1 MRICL
6 FLLVLFSFSL
16 CQGQELYHR
25 ILNADNGLPSNKVHY
40 VYEDSKGY
48 IWFGTENGV
57 CRWDSKNF
65 VTYTI
70 KDGLPNNEVL
80 VIYEDSKGRIWF
92 STFSNELC
100 YLQNDTIFNRK
111 NDKRLEKIDVVKGS
125 ILSEV
130 NNKLLAYSNHKS
142 RFMFIL
148 ETDLMTLKHNKKK
161 IVYQGQGSIVIH
173 KHQLAIISNFLIN
186 INGNINRCAIE
197 FNDSLFYFTE
207 FNINKFDSLSLK
219 IIDFN
224 QSKAL
229 IVPTNHFFDLIGKS
243 ATIKFGE
250 IELKKGHKFNSIKE
264 VEKFLSAQTKW
275 QALKSLNTINKIKSF
290 SFNKESLFIDFTLFK
305 GSAIFAY
312 QKELKNE
319 KSLLF
324 PLNSSLIQMLNFRN
338 KLFLRTTNNVYHTYN
353 TLINNFKSNLE
364 NNSFHKIYKS
374 NGQLNIID
382 ENHFV
387 YNPIT
392 EKVYKLP
399 IFEKLYGLNYGE
411 SSQLYLVSTKSIINL
426 ETKKSIT
433 NSFNDIF
440 SYFKGFSYSSKFKLY
455 TINNSQS
462 GLYVQDLNQKA
473 TKISSLYAYTSF
485 IDSRNRL
492 WIGTV
497 NKLYLANKFLPKVK
511 GEREIKLNKNFDIFC
526 SEIKEDAQGNIF
538 FTTNDGVYMIDKND
552 KKYHID
558 DKNFL
563 SSNEC
568 VTLKL
573 DTPNHSFFV
582 ATRNGVNHIG
592 YHIHNGQ
599 LKFNV
604 INKFFKEDGLT
615 SNEIKDILI
624 DGDSLWVASA
634 KGLDLISD
642 KNYSP
647 DSIKI
652 PVHFNK
658 IFINDSIWKL
668 DTFYH
673 LDHTQNNLKID
684 YSAIYYQRRDRLD
697 IRYRL
702 IKDSDTS
709 EGKIENPVLQLFSLA
724 SGSYTLQMY
733 AFDRDYP
740 YIHSDYRTLRFE
752 ISPPYYKTWWFY
764 SLILLSALS
773 ILGGLMWYRN
783 KNKLEQV
790 KLIGELNKYKLQ
802 GLQNQ
807 MNPHFVFN
815 SMSTIQDL
823 ILTEQNVD
831 ALDFISDFSHLM
843 RTMLQNSRNE
853 TISLTQEINF
863 LKRYIEL
870 EQIRYSQTFDYKFET
885 EIPEEELNDIYIPTM
900 MIQPIV
906 ENAIKHGVSNLKERR
921 GRVHIRFSSDSE
933 ETFLTVNIIDN
944 GQGKSSSS
952 KSENHTS
959 TAINVIQERLHIYT
973 KNDKKGEY
981 KVEYSD
987 KGTKAELILPI

>member
-1 MRICL
+1 MRIYL
-6 FLLVLFSFSL
+6 FFLFLFSFSL

-25 ILNADNGLPSNKVHY
+25 ILNADNGLPSNKVHT
-40 VYEDSKGY
+40 VFEDSKGY
-48 IWFGTENGV
+48 VWFGTENGV

-100 YLQNDTIFNRK
+100 YLQNDTIFNSK
-111 NDKRLEKIDVVKGS
+111 NDKRLEKISIIKGGKLCEHKGEIYYFNYPSLLPEKFDFITLANKVTNIKNLANGSPYIFFFDNDFISFCTSTEYMLSNIFYDS
-125 ILSEV
+125 I
-130 NNKLLAYSNHKS
+130 
-142 RFMFIL
+142 
-148 ETDLMTLKHNKKK
+148 
-161 IVYQGQGSIVIH
+161 
-173 KHQLAIISNFLIN
+173 
-186 INGNINRCAIE
+186 
-197 FNDSLFYFTE
+197 YFTC
-207 FNINKFDSLSLK
+207 NKWKVDFESKTILK
-219 IIDFN
+219 IIDN
-224 QSKAL
+224 NSKTFSSIQIDSLLPFLKKQVKIYDFYSA
-229 IVPTNHFFDLIGKS
+229 IIKDSNHIYLSKTELQNNCQKYFQNPIREEINCRIRYSGKFYSTLSQFHEFSSDLLYIHKSYLNTKSQKKLNFDFDLNHTKI
-243 ATIKFGE
+243 
-250 IELKKGHKFNSIKE
+250 LN
-264 VEKFLSAQTKW
+264 EK
-275 QALKSLNTINKIKSF
+275 
-290 SFNKESLFIDFTLFK
+290 LFII
-305 GSAIFAY
+305 S
-312 QKELKNE
+312 QE
-319 KSLLF
+319 
-324 PLNSSLIQMLNFRN
+324 
-338 KLFLRTTNNVYHTYN
+338 N
-353 TLINNFKSNLE
+353 TLCLSNLNIQNFKSNTDKQNSIHKLFFLTNNLHLLYNNGVVKDLSTNKTNQLLTDGKLYNLDLGE
-364 NNSFHKIYKS
+364 NNQPVATSLRY
-374 NGQLNIID
+374 
-382 ENHFV
+382 
-387 YNPIT
+387 
-392 EKVYKLP
+392 
-399 IFEKLYGLNYGE
+399 
-411 SSQLYLVSTKSIINL
+411 IINI
-426 ETKKSIT
+426 KT
-433 NSFNDIF
+433 NTAIPNFPFSS
-440 SYFKGFSYSSKFKLY
+440 SYFKGFSYSPKHKLY

-462 GLYVQDLNQKA
+462 GLYVQDHNQNA
-473 TKISSLYAYTSF
+473 TKISDLYAYTSF
-485 IDSRNRL
+485 IDSRYRL

-497 NKLYLANKFLPKVK
+497 NKLYLANKFLPKVE
-511 GEREIKLNKNFDIFC
+511 GEKEVKLNKDFDIFC
-526 SEIKEDAQGNIF
+526 SEIKEDLQGNIF
-538 FTTNDGVYMIDKND
+538 FTTNDGVYVIDKQD

-558 DKNFL
+558 DKNYL

-573 DTPNHSFFV
+573 DKQNHSFFV
-582 ATRNGVNHIG
+582 ATRNGVNHIQ
-592 YHIHNGQ
+592 YLNENGQ

-604 INKFFKEDGLT
+604 INKFFKDDGLT

-642 KNYSP
+642 KNYRP

-658 IFINDSIWKL
+658 IFINDSLWSL

-673 LDHTQNNLKID
+673 LNHTQNNLKID
-684 YSAIYYQRRDRLD
+684 YSAIYYQRRERLD
-697 IRYRL
+697 INYRL
-702 IKDSDTS
+702 IKDGDTTQ
-709 EGKIENPVLQLFSLA
+709 GKIENSILQLFSLA
-724 SGSYTLQMY
+724 PGSYTLQIY

-764 SLILLSALS
+764 SLILVGALG
-773 ILGGLMWYRN
+773 ILGGLIWYRY

-790 KLIGELNKYKLQ
+790 KLVGELNKYKLQ

-885 EIPEEELNDIYIPTM
+885 EIPEEDLNDIYIPTM
-900 MIQPIV
+900 MIQPII

-921 GRVHIRFSSDSE
+921 GLVNIHLSIDNE
-933 ETFLTVNIIDN
+933 DTYLTVNVIDN

-952 KSENHTS
+952 KSKNHTS
-959 TAINVIQERLHIYT
+959 TAINVIQERVNIYT
-973 KNDKKGEY
+973 KNNKKGQY

-987 KGTKAELILPI
+987 TGTKAELILPI

>member
-1 MRICL
+1 MRIL
-6 FLLVLFSFSL
+6 FSFLILFSFSL

-65 VTYTI
+65 LTYTI

-111 NDKRLEKIDVVKGS
+111 NDKRLEKISIIKGGKLCEHKGEIYYYNFPSNLPQLFNVSNLKNKQTEIKVPSNSTPEILFYNDYFFS
-125 ILSEV
+125 IITSLENFNTYIKSD
-130 NNKLLAYSNHKS
+130 NNE
-142 RFMFIL
+142 FIL
-148 ETDLMTLKHNKKK
+148 KNTLYFIENSKINFIDLKKK
-161 IVYQGQGSIVIH
+161 KCSYTFIDSLLQFLNSNTPP
-173 KHQLAIISNFLIN
+173 NFL
-186 INGNINRCAIE
+186 C
-197 FNDSLFYFTE
+197 
-207 FNINKFDSLSLK
+207 
-219 IIDFN
+219 
-224 QSKAL
+224 
-229 IVPTNHFFDLIGKS
+229 
-243 ATIKFGE
+243 
-250 IELKKGHKFNSIKE
+250 
-264 VEKFLSAQTKW
+264 
-275 QALKSLNTINKIKSF
+275 
-290 SFNKESLFIDFTLFK
+290 
-305 GSAIFAY
+305 
-312 QKELKNE
+312 
-319 KSLLF
+319 
-324 PLNSSLIQMLNFRN
+324 
-338 KLFLRTTNNVYHTYN
+338 
-353 TLINNFKSNLE
+353 NFKSNLRL
-364 NNSFHKIYKS
+364 FHKFSTDLVFINKTNLQTKS
-374 NGQLNIID
+374 HKKLNFVYALNHSKIINKKLFIISQDNTLWLSNLNIQNFKSSID
-382 ENHFV
+382 KYQSISKLFFLNNKLHLLFNNGVIKEINKSKTTQLK
-387 YNPIT
+387 T
-392 EKVYKLP
+392 EG
-399 IFEKLYGLNYGE
+399 KLYSLDYGKN
-411 SSQLYLVSTKSIINL
+411 SQPIACSYRNIINL
-426 ETKKSIT
+426 KTKESISK
-433 NSFNDIF
+433 NFQF
-440 SYFKGFSYSSKFKLY
+440 YCKGFSYSTKHKLY
-455 TINNSQS
+455 TINNSS
-462 GLYVQDLNQKA
+462 GGLYIQNLKQKA
-473 TKISSLYAYTSF
+473 TKISDLYAYTSF
-485 IDSRNRL
+485 IDSRDRL

-497 NKLYLANKFLPKVK
+497 NKLYVTNTFLPKVE
-511 GEREIKLNKNFDIFC
+511 GEKEIKLNKDLDIFC
-526 SEIKEDAQGNIF
+526 SEIKEDQRGNIF
-538 FTTNDGVYMIDKND
+538 FTTNDGVYIIDKND
-552 KKYHID
+552 NKYHID

-573 DTPNHSFFV
+573 DTQNHSFFV

-642 KNYSP
+642 KNYRP

-658 IFINDSIWKL
+658 IFINDSLWKL

-673 LDHTQNNLKID
+673 LNHSQNNLKID
-684 YSAIYYQRRDRLD
+684 YSAIYYQRRERLD

-702 IKDSDTS
+702 IKDGDTS
-709 EGKIENPVLQLFSLA
+709 EGKIENSILQLFSLA
-724 SGSYTLQMY
+724 SGNYTLQIY
-733 AFDRDYP
+733 AYDRDYP
-740 YIHSDYRTLRFE
+740 YIHSEYRTLRFE

-764 SLILLSALS
+764 SLILLGALV

-783 KNKLEQV
+783 KNREEQLKLV
-790 KLIGELNKYKLQ
+790 GELNKYKLQ
-802 GLQNQ
+802 GLQHQ

-853 TISLTQEINF
+853 SISLSQETTF

-870 EQIRYSQTFDYKFET
+870 EQIRHSQTFDYKLD
-885 EIPEEELNDIYIPTM
+885 INVPEEDLNDIYLPTM
-900 MIQPIV
+900 MVQPIV

-921 GRVHIRFSSDSE
+921 GLITIQFSLNED
-933 ETFLTVNIIDN
+933 ETFLNIEVIDN
-944 GQGKSSSS
+944 GAGKSSSS
-952 KSENHTS
+952 KVKNHTS
-959 TAINVIQERLHIYT
+959 TAINVIQERLLIYE
-973 KNDKKGEY
+973 KNGNKGDY
-981 KVEYSD
+981 TISYSEN
-987 KGTKAELILPI
+987 GTKAILKLPI

>member
-1 MRICL
+1 MRIYL
-6 FLLVLFSFSL
+6 FFLFLFSFSL

-25 ILNADNGLPSNKVHY
+25 ILNADNGLPSNKVHT
-40 VYEDSKGY
+40 VFEDSKGY

-65 VTYTI
+65 ETYTI

-80 VIYEDSKGRIWF
+80 IIYEDGKGRIWF

-111 NDKRLEKIDVVKGS
+111 NDKRLEEISIIKGGKLCEHKGEIYYFNYPTYLPHRINVKTLKNRVTEIKNIARGNPDIFFTNEFVSTGYNFKGLKYSFVHIDS
-125 ILSEV
+125 ILFPVSNWILFYDKSNTIDIIDYNSKKYYSLHVDTLFLFLKKQARSYLFYSKQIIDSSGYRMNNNDIAKLYKTKYRPFPIQTDNNVKILISGDFHNNLREFHEYDTDIV
-130 NNKLLAYSNHKS
+130 FSYRTHIETKKKRRLQFDYELNHSKLFTNKLIIVTQDNTLVLNNLNIQNHS
-142 RFMFIL
+142 RKM
-148 ETDLMTLKHNKKK
+148 DKQN
-161 IVYQGQGSIVIH
+161 
-173 KHQLAIISNFLIN
+173 
-186 INGNINRCAIE
+186 
-197 FNDSLFYFTE
+197 
-207 FNINKFDSLSLK
+207 
-219 IIDFN
+219 
-224 QSKAL
+224 
-229 IVPTNHFFDLIGKS
+229 S
-243 ATIKFGE
+243 A
-250 IELKKGHKFNSIKE
+250 H
-264 VEKFLSAQTKW
+264 
-275 QALKSLNTINKIKSF
+275 
-290 SFNKESLFIDFTLFK
+290 
-305 GSAIFAY
+305 
-312 QKELKNE
+312 
-319 KSLLF
+319 
-324 PLNSSLIQMLNFRN
+324 
-338 KLFLRTTNNVYHTYN
+338 KLFLWNQ
-353 TLINNFKSNLE
+353 
-364 NNSFHKIYKS
+364 
-374 NGQLNIID
+374 QLNI
-382 ENHFV
+382 V
-387 YNPIT
+387 YNDGVIKNLIT
-392 EKVYKLP
+392 SKKLQANVDG
-399 IFEKLYGLNYGE
+399 KLYGMDYGE
-411 SSQLYLVSTKSIINL
+411 SNHPFLVSSKSIFNL

-433 NSFNDIF
+433 NLFNDIF
-440 SYFKGFSYSSKFKLY
+440 SYFKGFSYSPKHKLY
-455 TINNSQS
+455 TINISSQ
-462 GLYVQDLNQKA
+462 GLYLQDLNQKA
-473 TKISSLYAYTSF
+473 TKISNLYAYTSF
-485 IDSRNRL
+485 IDSRDRL

-497 NKLYLANKFLPKVK
+497 NKLYRINKFLPKVE
-511 GEREIKLNKNFDIFC
+511 GEKEVKLNKDFDIFC
-526 SEIKEDAQGNIF
+526 SEIKEDLQGNIF
-538 FTTNDGVYMIDKND
+538 FTTNDGVYVIDKQD

-573 DTPNHSFFV
+573 DKQNHSFFV
-582 ATRNGVNHIG
+582 ATRNGVNHIR
-592 YHIHNGQ
+592 YLNENGQ

-642 KNYSP
+642 KNYRP

-658 IFINDSIWKL
+658 IIINDSIWKL
-668 DTFYH
+668 DTFYNLNH
-673 LDHTQNNLKID
+673 NQNNLKID
-684 YSAIYYQRRDRLD
+684 YSAIYYQRRERLD

-702 IKDSDTS
+702 IKDGDTS
-709 EGKIENPVLQLFSLA
+709 EGKIDNSVLQLFSLA
-724 SGSYTLQMY
+724 SGNYTLQIY
-733 AFDRDYP
+733 AYDRDYP
-740 YIHSDYRTLRFE
+740 YIHSEYSTLRFE

-764 SLILLSALS
+764 SLILVGALG
-773 ILGGLMWYRN
+773 ILGGLIWYRY

-790 KLIGELNKYKLQ
+790 KLVGELNKYKLQ

-900 MIQPIV
+900 MIQPII
-906 ENAIKHGVSNLKERR
+906 ENAIKHGVSNLKDRR
-921 GRVHIRFSSDSE
+921 GLVNIHLSLDSE
-933 ETFLTVNIIDN
+933 ETYLTVNVIDN

-952 KSENHTS
+952 KSKNHTS
-959 TAINVIQERLHIYT
+959 TAINVIQERLNIYT
-973 KNDKKGEY
+973 KNNKKGEY
-981 KVEYSD
+981 NVEYSD
-987 KGTKAELILPI
+987 TGTKAELILPI

>member
-1 MRICL
+1 MRIL
-6 FLLVLFSFSL
+6 FSFLILFSFSP

-25 ILNADNGLPSNKVHY
+25 ILNSDNGLPSNKVHN

-80 VIYEDSKGRIWF
+80 VIFEDSKGRIWF

-100 YLQNDTIFNRK
+100 YLQNGTIFNRK
-111 NDKRLEKIDVVKGS
+111 NDKRLEKISIIKGGKLCEHKGAIYYFNYPTGLPQKFNVSSLKNENSNIKNIAIGSPEIRFWNNDIVSYGGNNETGKFSSFIIYDS
-125 ILSEV
+125 IYCHFQNWRMDFESK
-130 NNKLLAYSNHKS
+130 N
-142 RFMFIL
+142 
-148 ETDLMTLKHNKKK
+148 T
-161 IVYQGQGSIVIH
+161 
-173 KHQLAIISNFLIN
+173 
-186 INGNINRCAIE
+186 
-197 FNDSLFYFTE
+197 
-207 FNINKFDSLSLK
+207 LK
-219 IIDFN
+219 IIDN
-224 QSKAL
+224 NSKTFSSVQIDSML
-229 IVPTNHFFDLIGKS
+229 PF
-243 ATIKFGE
+243 
-250 IELKKGHKFNSIKE
+250 LKKQIPNYRFYSNIIKDSSGMYLSKKEIQETHKNYKQNPIVGSENSRVRFSGNFISDLHQFQEFSSDLVFVNKTN
-264 VEKFLSAQTKW
+264 LQTKSH
-275 QALKSLNTINKIKSF
+275 KNLNFDYDLNHSKILNNKI
-290 SFNKESLFIDFTLFK
+290 FILTQD
-305 GSAIFAY
+305 
-312 QKELKNE
+312 
-319 KSLLF
+319 
-324 PLNSSLIQMLNFRN
+324 
-338 KLFLRTTNNVYHTYN
+338 N
-353 TLINNFKSNLE
+353 TLWLSNLNIQNFKSNTDQQNSIHKLFLLNNKLYLLYNNGVIKDLYTNKTNRVLTDGKLYNLDFGE
-364 NNSFHKIYKS
+364 NNQPIATSFRYIV
-374 NGQLNIID
+374 NIKT
-382 ENHFV
+382 N
-387 YNPIT
+387 T
-392 EKVYKLP
+392 
-399 IFEKLYGLNYGE
+399 
-411 SSQLYLVSTKSIINL
+411 
-426 ETKKSIT
+426 SIT
-433 NSFNDIF
+433 NFPFVS
-440 SYFKGFSYSSKFKLY
+440 SLFKGFSYSPKHKLY
-455 TINNSQS
+455 TINNSSQ
-462 GLYVQDLNQKA
+462 GLYIQDLKQKA
-473 TKISSLYAYTSF
+473 TKISDLTTYTSF
-485 IDSRNRL
+485 IDSRDRL

-497 NKLYLANKFLPKVK
+497 NKLYVTNTFLPKVE
-511 GEREIKLNKNFDIFC
+511 GEKEVKLNKDFDIFC
-526 SEIKEDAQGNIF
+526 SEIKEDAKGNIF
-538 FTTNDGVYMIDKND
+538 FTTNDGVYVIDKND

-558 DKNFL
+558 EKNFL

-573 DTPNHSFFV
+573 DKQNHSFFV

-599 LKFNV
+599 LKFSV

-615 SNEIKDILI
+615 YNEIKDILI

-642 KNYSP
+642 KNYRP
-647 DSIKI
+647 DSLKI

-658 IFINDSIWKL
+658 IIINDSIWKL

-673 LDHTQNNLKID
+673 LNHNQNNLKID
-684 YSAIYYQRRDRLD
+684 YSAIYYQRRERLD

-702 IKDSDTS
+702 IKDGDTS
-709 EGKIENPVLQLFSLA
+709 EGKIENSVLQLFSLA
-724 SGSYTLQMY
+724 SGSYTLQIY
-733 AFDRDYP
+733 AYDRDYP
-740 YIHSDYRTLRFE
+740 YIHSEYRTLRFE

-764 SLILLSALS
+764 SLILLGALS

-790 KLIGELNKYKLQ
+790 KLKGELNKYKLQ

-853 TISLTQEINF
+853 TISLAQEINF

-870 EQIRYSQTFDYKFET
+870 EQIRYSHTFDYKFET
-885 EIPEEELNDIYIPTM
+885 EIPEDELNDIYIPTM

-921 GRVHIRFSSDSE
+921 GLIDIHFSLDSE
-933 ETFLTVNIIDN
+933 ETYLTVNIIDN
-944 GQGKSSSS
+944 GQGKSSSKS
-952 KSENHTS
+952 KNHTS
-959 TAINVIQERLHIYT
+959 TAINVIQERLNIYT
-973 KNDKKGEY
+973 KNNRKGQY

-987 KGTKAELILPI
+987 KGTRAELILPI